1 MKKTAMRLAGCL
13 LASCLLLP
21 LNACSSAEPVKIV
34 LTTGFNKNEIFRL
47 EDTSCTLPELMVY
60 LTTEQNTYESVYGR
74 EIWETK
80 SEGAGLEERLK
91 DKVLAEISQIKAMT
105 LLAARREIVLSPEEE
120 ELAVQAAGEYYES
133 LNETERSAMGVTSQL
148 IEGMYRDYALADKV
162 YRQII
167 SDINPEISDDE
178 ARNITVQHILIKTVT
193 ENADGT
199 ISAFSDAE
207 KAKCYRRAQEVLAAA
222 SEGEAFEALI
232 EKYSDD
238 PQGTISFGK
247 GEREMT
253 FETAAFNLGTDEISG
268 IVETAEGYEI
278 IKCINT
284 FNREETDRNKLKIVE
299 KRKDEVFGQEYDSFV
314 NSLAKN
320 LNEPLWDSVNMIHD
334 DAVST
339 SSFFE
344 VYKKYFSQP

>member
-1 MKKTAMRLAGCL
+1 M
-13 LASCLLLP
+13 
-21 LNACSSAEPVKIV
+21 
-34 LTTGFNKNEIFRL
+34 
-47 EDTSCTLPELMVY
+47 
-60 LTTEQNTYESVYGR
+60 
-74 EIWETK
+74 
-80 SEGAGLEERLK
+80 
-91 DKVLAEISQIKAMT
+91 
-105 LLAARREIVLSPEEE
+105 
-120 ELAVQAAGEYYES
+120 
-133 LNETERSAMGVTSQL
+133 
-148 IEGMYRDYALADKV
+148 
-162 YRQII
+162 
-167 SDINPEISDDE
+167 
-178 ARNITVQHILIKTVT
+178 QHILIKTVT

-199 ISAFSDAE
+199 FLLFGRG
-207 KAKCYRRAQEVLAAA
+207 KAKVLPQGPRRCLAAA

-247 GEREMT
+247 GEREMA

-334 DAVST
+334 DAVTT

-344 VYKKYFSQP
+344 IYKKYFSQP